1 MYQNEYSQKDD
12 QKTLQDYRI
21 FVYGFILA
29 S

>member
-12 QKTLQDYRI
+12 QKTIQDDRI
-21 FVYGFILA
+21 LVYGFILA